1 MTHRPEDRIRQ
12 HYEPRI
18 DPARDSHDVLDWACA
33 SSQQARFEVLVSN
46 VDLAGRS
53 LLDVGCGL
61 GDLWG
66 FLKSHDV
73 AVDYTGVDLLPRMVA
88 EAQRRHPDGTFVTR
102 DLFTDPAPTDLQRD
116 VVFCS
121 GMFNLNVGNN
131 LDFVPGA
138 IDRFFELARTH
149 VVFNMLHWRATA
161 EPERYFFY
169 KPEWVTDLLADR
181 PCEVRVL
188 EDYLPNDFTVIA
200 TLKD

>member
-1 MTHRPEDRIRQ
+1 MTHKPEDRIRR

-18 DPARDSHDVLDWACA
+18 DPSRESHDVLDWACA

-46 VDLAGRS
+46 VELAGRS

-66 FLKSHDV
+66 FLKSRQV
-73 AVDYTGVDLLPRMVA
+73 EVDYTGVDLLPRMTA
-88 EAQRRHPDGTFVTR
+88 EARRRHPDGDFRSCDV
-102 DLFTDPAPTDLQRD
+102 FKDPLPGELQRD

-131 LDFVPGA
+131 MDFVPDA
-138 IDRFFELARTH
+138 IERFLELANTH
-149 VVFNMLHWRATA
+149 VVFNMLHERAAA
-161 EPERYFFY
+161 ETHRYFFY
-169 KPEWVTDLLADR
+169 EPRWVTDLLADQ
-181 PCEVRVL
+181 PCELRVL

-200 TLKD
+200 TMRE